1 MRLMAEVS
9 TVLGIDV
16 NRIKDVV
23 VTRRSIDARQRNVM
37 VNLALKVVVDQDDEP
52 IRLSEK
58 IVFPY
63 VGDRPQVIVVGAGP
77 AGLFA
82 AMRLI
87 TLGLRPVV
95 LERGKDV
102 DARRKDM
109 AMIAREGVVDLI
121 QTIVSG
127 RAALVLTVT
136 ASYIHAARSAGLWT
150 GYCRFSISMAH
161 LMM

>member
-1 MRLMAEVS
+1 MIETINMRLRPEVAYNGMRLMAEVS

-63 VGDRPQVIVVGAGP
+63 VGGRPQVIVVGAGP

-87 TLGLRPVV
+87 TDRKSVV
-95 LERGKDV
+95 
-102 DARRKDM
+102 
-109 AMIAREGVVDLI
+109 
-121 QTIVSG
+121 
-127 RAALVLTVT
+127 
-136 ASYIHAARSAGLWT
+136 
-150 GYCRFSISMAH
+150 
-161 LMM
+161 